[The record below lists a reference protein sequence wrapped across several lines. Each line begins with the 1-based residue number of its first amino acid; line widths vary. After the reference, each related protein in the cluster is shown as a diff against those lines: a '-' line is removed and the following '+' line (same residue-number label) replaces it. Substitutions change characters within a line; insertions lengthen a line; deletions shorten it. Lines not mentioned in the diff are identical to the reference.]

1 MSPSNDFGIKDEPF
15 DGSSYTL
22 WSFKMKMLLVSKGL
36 WNAIFGEEAV
46 TIAKEQQAH
55 AAIVLSMADSQLMHV
70 ITARYAWD
78 AWGKLAM
85 FHRTQDM
92 ANRLWLKEK
101 VSSFKY
107 TASSISSHD
116 TEFKELVLK
125 I

>member
-1 MSPSNDFGIKDEPF
+1 M
-15 DGSSYTL
+15 
-22 WSFKMKMLLVSKGL
+22 LVSKGL
-36 WNAIFGEEAV
+36 WNAVSGEKTS
-46 TIAKEQQAH
+46 TIAKEQQVH
-55 AAIVLSMADSQLMHV
+55 VAIVLSLADSQLMHV
-70 ITARYAWD
+70 IVSKTARD
-78 AWGKLAM
+78 AWGKLAI